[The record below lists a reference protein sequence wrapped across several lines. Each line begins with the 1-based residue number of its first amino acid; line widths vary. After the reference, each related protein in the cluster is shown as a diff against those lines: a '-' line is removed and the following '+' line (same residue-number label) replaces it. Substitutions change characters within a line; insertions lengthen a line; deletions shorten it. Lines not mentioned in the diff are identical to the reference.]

1 MRIFTS
7 SSRLLTLAFSL
18 FLVSISGAPAQSQ
31 SGADTCAWLTEAGGL
46 RVEAQFA
53 WSVSG
58 AVDYGTSTIHRSW
71 HVTAALS
78 RTGSSNG
85 VVEFAAQQSAGDFSS
100 ASYSL
105 EDVYAYDT
113 GTEQVRGVGTPT
125 DGEVLVRV
133 NRTSCAIDADF
144 WISGEVETTSPQ
156 GNDVSEANIGDV
168 FLIGVVTVEEF
179 LGGTIELPHF
189 RDAALD
195 QSHFFPGWFTSAEV
209 ALMDANLGTASL
221 TWSIEPLEAP

>member
-7 SSRLLTLAFSL
+7 SSPFLSLTLSL
-18 FLVSISGAPAQSQ
+18 SLLSIAGAPAHAR
-31 SGADTCAWLTEAGGL
+31 SGTDSCAWLTEAGGL
-46 RVEAQFA
+46 RVDAQFT

-58 AVDYGTSTIHRSW
+58 AVDYGTSTIHRAWQAS
-71 HVTAALS
+71 AALA
-78 RTGSSNG
+78 RTGTSG
-85 VVEFAAQQSAGDFSS
+85 DVVEFGAQLSAGDFSS
-100 ASYSL
+100 ASYAL

-113 GTEQVRGVGTPT
+113 GTEHVRGAGTPK
-125 DGEVLVRV
+125 DGEVMVRV

-144 WISGEVETTSPQ
+144 WVSGEVETTSPQ
-156 GNDVSEANIGDV
+156 GNDVAEANIGDV

-179 LGGTIELPHF
+179 LGGTVELPHF

-209 ALMDANLGTASL
+209 ALMDADLGTASL